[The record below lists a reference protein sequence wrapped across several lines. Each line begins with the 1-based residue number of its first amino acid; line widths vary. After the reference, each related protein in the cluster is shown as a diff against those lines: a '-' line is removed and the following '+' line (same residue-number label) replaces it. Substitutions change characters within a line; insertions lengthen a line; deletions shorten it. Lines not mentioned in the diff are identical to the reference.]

1 MNIAKDSVVQ
11 FNYNLKDD
19 QGNDIETTTG
29 GEPMAYLHGHG
40 NIIPGLEQA
49 LEGKAVGDKF
59 SVTVEPAKAYGERKE
74 NAQQRI
80 PLKHLQGARKWKPGM
95 MAVVETEQGYRQ
107 VTVVKV
113 GKFNAD
119 VDTNHPLA
127 GKTLVFDIDVVD
139 VREATAE
146 EKAHGHAHG
155 VGGHHH

>member
-11 FNYNLKDD
+11 FHYSLKDD

-29 GEPMAYLHGHG
+29 ADPMAYLHGHG

-49 LEGKAVGDKF
+49 LEGKVVGDKF
-59 SVTVEPAKAYGERKE
+59 TVTIEPAQAYGERKE

-95 MAVVETEQGYRQ
+95 MAVVETEHGYRQ

-127 GKTLVFDIDVVD
+127 GKTLVFDIEHQ
-139 VREATAE
+139 RFAGQGMG
-146 EKAHGHAHG
+146 KP
-155 VGGHHH
+155 